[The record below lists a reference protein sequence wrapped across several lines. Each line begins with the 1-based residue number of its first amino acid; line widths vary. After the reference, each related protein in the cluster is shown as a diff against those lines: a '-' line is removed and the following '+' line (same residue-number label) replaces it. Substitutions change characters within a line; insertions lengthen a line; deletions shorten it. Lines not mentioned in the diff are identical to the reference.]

1 MLNPFITYVVNE
13 QEAYASII
21 CGDGS
26 NNVVVAEMQ
35 NCGSYKSY
43 FYYSGLFSDLSRNM
57 TSSPGSNSSSDLIED
72 NNEDTEVQDEE
83 VQDDVENNE
92 DTQVQ
97 DEEVQDEEVQDD
109 VENNAELNLQQDE
122 TATTEL
128 QENDDGNNANIQ

>member
-1 MLNPFITYVVNE
+1 MADDVLNYCICIVVITSVTFMLNPFITYVVNE

-35 NCGSYKSY
+35 NCSSYKSY

-57 TSSPGSNSSSDLIED
+57 TSSPPGSNSSSDLIED
-72 NNEDTEVQDEE
+72 NNEDTEVE
-83 VQDDVENNE
+83 
-92 DTQVQ
+92 
-97 DEEVQDEEVQDD
+97 DD
-109 VENNAELNLQQDE
+109 VENNAELNLQDE
-122 TATTEL
+122 TAATEL

>member
-21 CGDGS
+21 CGDGL
-26 NNVVVAEMQ
+26 NNVVVVAEMQ
-35 NCGSYKSY
+35 NCSSYKSY

-72 NNEDTEVQDEE
+72 NNEDIEVE
-83 VQDDVENNE
+83 
-92 DTQVQ
+92 
-97 DEEVQDEEVQDD
+97 DD
-109 VENNAELNLQQDE
+109 VENNAELNLQDE
-122 TATTEL
+122 TAATEL

>member
-35 NCGSYKSY
+35 NCSSYKSY

-57 TSSPGSNSSSDLIED
+57 TSSPPGSNSSSDLIED
-72 NNEDTEVQDEE
+72 NNEDTEVQD
-83 VQDDVENNE
+83 
-92 DTQVQ
+92 
-97 DEEVQDEEVQDD
+97 D
-109 VENNAELNLQQDE
+109 VENNAEVNLQQDE
-122 TATTEL
+122 TAATEL

>member
-1 MLNPFITYVVNE
+1 LTDDVLNYCICIVAITSVTFMLNPFITYIVNE

-26 NNVVVAEMQ
+26 NNAVVAEMQ
-35 NCGSYKSY
+35 NCSSYKSY

-72 NNEDTEVQDEE
+72 NNEDTEVQD
-83 VQDDVENNE
+83 
-92 DTQVQ
+92 
-97 DEEVQDEEVQDD
+97 D

-122 TATTEL
+122 TAATEL
-128 QENDDGNNANIQ
+128 QENDDRNNANIQ

>member
-1 MLNPFITYVVNE
+1 MADDVLNYCICIVVITSVTFMLNPFITYVVNE

-35 NCGSYKSY
+35 NCSSYKSY

-57 TSSPGSNSSSDLIED
+57 TSSPPGSNSSSDLIED
-72 NNEDTEVQDEE
+72 NNEDTEVQD
-83 VQDDVENNE
+83 
-92 DTQVQ
+92 
-97 DEEVQDEEVQDD
+97 D
-109 VENNAELNLQQDE
+109 VENNAELDLQDE
-122 TATTEL
+122 TAATEL

>member
-1 MLNPFITYVVNE
+1 LADDVLNYCICIVAITSVTFMLNPFITYIVNE

-26 NNVVVAEMQ
+26 NNAVVAEMQ
-35 NCGSYKSY
+35 NCSSYKSY

-72 NNEDTEVQDEE
+72 NNEDTEVQD
-83 VQDDVENNE
+83 
-92 DTQVQ
+92 
-97 DEEVQDEEVQDD
+97 D

-122 TATTEL
+122 TAATEL
-128 QENDDGNNANIQ
+128 QENDDRNNANIQ

>member
-1 MLNPFITYVVNE
+1 MADDVLNYCICIVVITSVTFMLNPFITYVVNE

-57 TSSPGSNSSSDLIED
+57 TSSPPGSNSSSDLIED
-72 NNEDTEVQDEE
+72 NNEDTED
-83 VQDDVENNE
+83 
-92 DTQVQ
+92 
-97 DEEVQDEEVQDD
+97 QDD
-109 VENNAELNLQQDE
+109 VENNAELNLQDE
-122 TATTEL
+122 TAATEL

>member
-1 MLNPFITYVVNE
+1 MADDVLNYCICVVVITSVTFMLNPFITYVVNE

-35 NCGSYKSY
+35 NCSSYKSY

-57 TSSPGSNSSSDLIED
+57 TSSPPGSNSSSDLIED
-72 NNEDTEVQDEE
+72 NNEDTED
-83 VQDDVENNE
+83 
-92 DTQVQ
+92 
-97 DEEVQDEEVQDD
+97 QDD
-109 VENNAELNLQQDE
+109 VENNAELNLQDE
-122 TATTEL
+122 TAATEL

>member
-1 MLNPFITYVVNE
+1 MADDVLNYCICIVVITSVTFMLNPFITYVVNE

-35 NCGSYKSY
+35 NCSSYKSY

-57 TSSPGSNSSSDLIED
+57 TSSPPGSNSSSDLIED
-72 NNEDTEVQDEE
+72 NNEDTEVQD
-83 VQDDVENNE
+83 
-92 DTQVQ
+92 
-97 DEEVQDEEVQDD
+97 D
-109 VENNAELNLQQDE
+109 VENNAEVNLQQDE
-122 TATTEL
+122 TAATEL

>member
-1 MLNPFITYVVNE
+1 MADDVLNYCICVVVITSVTFMLNPFITYVVNE

-35 NCGSYKSY
+35 NCSSYKSY

-57 TSSPGSNSSSDLIED
+57 TSSPPGSNSSSDLIED
-72 NNEDTEVQDEE
+72 NNEDTEVQD
-83 VQDDVENNE
+83 
-92 DTQVQ
+92 
-97 DEEVQDEEVQDD
+97 D
-109 VENNAELNLQQDE
+109 VENNAELNLQDE
-122 TATTEL
+122 TAATEL

>member
-1 MLNPFITYVVNE
+1 MADDVLNYCICVVVITSVTFMLNPFITYVVNE

-26 NNVVVAEMQ
+26 NNVVVVAEMQ
-35 NCGSYKSY
+35 NCSSYKSY

-72 NNEDTEVQDEE
+72 NNEDTEVQD
-83 VQDDVENNE
+83 
-92 DTQVQ
+92 
-97 DEEVQDEEVQDD
+97 D
-109 VENNAELNLQQDE
+109 VENNAEVNLQQDE
-122 TATTEL
+122 TAATEL

>member
-1 MLNPFITYVVNE
+1 MADDVLNYCICIVVITSVTFMLNPFITYVVNE

-35 NCGSYKSY
+35 NCSSYKSY

-57 TSSPGSNSSSDLIED
+57 TSSPPGSNSSSDLIED
-72 NNEDTEVQDEE
+72 NNEDTEVQD
-83 VQDDVENNE
+83 
-92 DTQVQ
+92 
-97 DEEVQDEEVQDD
+97 D

-122 TATTEL
+122 TAATEL

>member
-1 MLNPFITYVVNE
+1 MADDVLNYCICVVVITSVTFMLNPFITYVVNE

-35 NCGSYKSY
+35 NCSSYKSY

-57 TSSPGSNSSSDLIED
+57 TSSPPGSNSSSDLIED
-72 NNEDTEVQDEE
+72 NNEDTEVQD
-83 VQDDVENNE
+83 
-92 DTQVQ
+92 
-97 DEEVQDEEVQDD
+97 D
-109 VENNAELNLQQDE
+109 VENNAEVNLQQDE
-122 TATTEL
+122 TAATEL

>member
-21 CGDGS
+21 CVDGL
-26 NNVVVAEMQ
+26 NNVVVAEME
-35 NCGSYKSY
+35 NCNSYKSY

-72 NNEDTEVQDEE
+72 NNEDTEVQD
-83 VQDDVENNE
+83 
-92 DTQVQ
+92 
-97 DEEVQDEEVQDD
+97 D
-109 VENNAELNLQQDE
+109 VENNAEVNLQQDE
-122 TATTEL
+122 TAATEL